1 MYAQLVRF
9 GDFLLVSCMLCN
21 RLLQK
26 CMCKLCCQACKE
38 NNHHIINMSDAC
50 ERIQDIGSKR
60 RAHVENLKS
69 IVKKSTGRTL
79 GTTEL
84 EESHA
89 VRIWHSYGKII
100 I

>member
-1 MYAQLVRF
+1 
-9 GDFLLVSCMLCN
+9 
-21 RLLQK
+21 
-26 CMCKLCCQACKE
+26 
-38 NNHHIINMSDAC
+38 MSDAC

-69 IVKKSTGRTL
+69 IVKKSTGLTL